1 MAATVEAWD
10 RRARRADLYAV
21 LTDRWSPAQC
31 VEADREQR
39 AALSAV
45 MPALSGSCVL
55 DLGCGIGRITG
66 WLAGGAALGGTNRA
80 APATA
85 APGRVIGVDYS
96 GNMIAR
102 AAREVRLANVSFVR
116 ACAQHLPFPPGSF
129 DITVTTSVLQHLTA
143 DEDFGLACEQ
153 AGRSL
158 RPGGALVCVEGVAD
172 LIGPGPVSGSGTAAR
187 SDTGIGAAT
196 ASGVGTGSATGTVL
210 RSLAQF
216 ADALAP
222 WLVLDRTLPLR
233 CVEDEYTVSRWT
245 RLTEVDEW

>member
-10 RRARRADLYAV
+10 RRARCADLYAV

-31 VEADREQR
+31 AEADREQR

-45 MPALSGSCVL
+45 MPALPGRYVL

-80 APATA
+80 APSTA
-85 APGRVIGVDYS
+85 APGRV
-96 GNMIAR
+96 MIAR

-129 DITVTTSVLQHLTA
+129 DITVTTSMLQHLTA

-187 SDTGIGAAT
+187 FDTGIGAAT
-196 ASGVGTGSATGTVL
+196 ANGVGTESATGTVL

-245 RLTEVDEW
+245 RVTEVDGW

>member
-1 MAATVEAWD
+1 MASNVELWD
-10 RRARRADLYAV
+10 RRAQRPDLYAV

-31 VEADREQR
+31 AEVDREQR

-45 MPALSGSCVL
+45 MPALAGRSVL

-66 WLAGGAALGGTNRA
+66 WLAGGGASGGTDR
-80 APATA
+80 PGLATS

-96 GNMIAR
+96 GDMIAR

-116 ACAQHLPFPPGSF
+116 ACAQRLPFPPGSF
-129 DITVTTSVLQHLTA
+129 DVTVTTSVLQHLTA
-143 DEDFGLACEQ
+143 NEDFGMACEQ
-153 AGRSL
+153 VGRSL
-158 RPGGALVCVEGVAD
+158 RPGGVLVCVEGVEGV
-172 LIGPGPVSGSGTAAR
+172 IGPGPVSGRGLAAR
-187 SDTGIGAAT
+187 S
-196 ASGVGTGSATGTVL
+196 SGGTGSATGTVL
-210 RSLAQF
+210 RGLAHF

-245 RLTEVDEW
+245 RVIGVDKW